1 MNHTVRAT
9 QVLWI
14 CAYAVITLLGGEV
27 VWIVGH
33 RGLFLCDQS
42 AMFDGAWRLMQGQVI
57 YRDFYTTFGPVAFVI
72 QWLFFRIW
80 GVDFSSMVLSAAI
93 LNSLAVVCVM
103 RIIRRLLPDS
113 QFRLAAIAGGIL
125 TALWFQG
132 PFGTL
137 WFEQTSFFFN
147 LIALMLLVETV

>member
-1 MNHTVRAT
+1 MNQTVRA

-14 CAYAVITLLGGEV
+14 CAYAVITLLAGEV

-33 RGLFLCDQS
+33 HGLFLCDQS

-93 LNSLAVVCVM
+93 LTSLAAVCVM
-103 RIIRRLLPDS
+103 RIFPRLL
-113 QFRLAAIAGGIL
+113 
-125 TALWFQG
+125 
-132 PFGTL
+132 
-137 WFEQTSFFFN
+137 
-147 LIALMLLVETV
+147 